1 MEDPEIFVGN
11 QPVIFISAAPTR
23 YKSVLPPHSHNGHH
37 KSRGRQRRR
46 RRRRDPVYESQSATS
61 RFDHDKA
68 KKKYPPLRPA
78 VTLDVE
84 RQLPFDC
91 TSGSNELWYS
101 NDLLNN
107 EHASHATTKST
118 PPQRPSP
125 TKDRK
130 KAEHPFTSLSGSC
143 ILLVAHDFDDRR
155 KQG

>member
-1 MEDPEIFVGN
+1 MDTTRVAEDNDDDDDDDDDEIQFTSPKV
-11 QPVIFISAAPTR
+11 
-23 YKSVLPPHSHNGHH
+23 PH
-37 KSRGRQRRR
+37 
-46 RRRRDPVYESQSATS
+46 
-61 RFDHDKA
+61 HDSIMTTA

-130 KAEHPFTSLSGSC
+130 KAEHPFTSLSGSY